1 MNTSLNQGIFDKQ
14 KKVNFYESPLRGGN
28 IMYFNYGLNNILLL
42 PEVAE
47 FLLNKKWR
55 ILYWRL
61 YSADEM
67 NSGIIFHTTQSA
79 IHRDRK

>member
-1 MNTSLNQGIFDKQ
+1 MNTSLNQVIFDK

-28 IMYFNYGLNNILLL
+28 IMYFNYCLNNILLL

-55 ILYWRL
+55 ILYWR
-61 YSADEM
+61 
-67 NSGIIFHTTQSA
+67 
-79 IHRDRK
+79 